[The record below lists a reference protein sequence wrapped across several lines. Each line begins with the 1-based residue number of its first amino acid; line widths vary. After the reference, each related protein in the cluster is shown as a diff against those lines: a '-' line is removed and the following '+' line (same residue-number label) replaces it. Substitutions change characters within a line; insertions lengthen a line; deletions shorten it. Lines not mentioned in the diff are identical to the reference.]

1 MGKSLVIVE
10 SPGKVHT
17 INAIL
22 GSKYVVKSSIGHV
35 RDLPAAGTGTRGRS
49 SSGLSKDQKLFQ
61 RMGIDPEHGWTASYE
76 ILPDKENVVNDLRK
90 AAARADFV
98 YLATD
103 LDREGEAIAWH
114 LREVLDIPEEKVRRV
129 VFNEITQKAILES
142 FEHPGN
148 LDMSM
153 VNAQQTRRFLDR
165 VVGFMVSPLL
175 WEKVGRGLS
184 AGRVQSVAVRLIV
197 EKEKKIKAFVPEEY
211 WKVTAELSS
220 SEGDIS
226 CEVKNWQGKEF
237 RPVSEKWTNEHLER
251 LRAQSPVVSDVV
263 SKTGKVSAPPP
274 FTTASLQQNAS
285 SRLGFSVKKTMT
297 MAQRLYEAGMI
308 TYMRTDSVRLSSDA
322 LTAIRDYISGA
333 YGKDYVPGSPRMF
346 AAGDKAQDAHEA
358 IRPTDI
364 SREVPAGME
373 GDARKLYELIRN
385 RAIASQMPDAE
396 VITSE
401 LQIAAGDYELSLKG
415 KSVKFDGWMRVA
427 GYNRDVMIP
436 NLKKGDALTLRELV
450 PAQHFTRPEPRYTE
464 ATLVKELEKRG
475 IGRPSTYATIISTI
489 QERGYVKLEQR
500 RFFAEKMGEIVTYRL
515 GQSFPDLID
524 YDFTSGMERN
534 LDEIAESRLDWIK
547 CLDDFYRGFH
557 QELEKAREPADK
569 GGMENNISV
578 ETSVM
583 CPDCG
588 KPMLIKNAST
598 GVFLA
603 CSSYSGKTSRK
614 KDAES
619 CRKTMNLVPENQ
631 LPMFSDE
638 ESESRFLR
646 TKKRCP
652 VCQAVMD
659 SYIIDE
665 KRKIHIC
672 SNNPNCPG
680 YILETGEF
688 KLKGHDGPE
697 IQCERCGSKM
707 ELRTGR
713 FGSYMACTN
722 AECGNTRKIL
732 KSGEIAPPKE
742 KPVDLPEL
750 PCSDGKSHF
759 VLRDGAAGIFLASN
773 AFPKVRETRPPL
785 VSELVR
791 FRDRLPEKFRYL
803 AEAPEK
809 DPDGN
814 AVTVRFSRK
823 LKTQYVHGETPEGKP
838 TGFVAWYRDGKWE
851 AETPAKKSAAKT
863 KTAAKGR
870 TKTAAKKTAAKKPA
884 ATKKASGKSAPEN
897 EQ

>member
-22 GSKYVVKSSIGHV
+22 GSKYIVKSSIGHV
-35 RDLPAAGTGTRGRS
+35 RDLPAAGTGARGRTA
-49 SSGLSKDQKLFQ
+49 GLSKDQKLFQ
-61 RMGIDPEHGWTASYE
+61 RMGIDPEHGWIPTYE
-76 ILPDKENVVNDLRK
+76 ILPGKEDVVNDLKK
-90 AAARADFV
+90 AAAKADYV

-114 LREVLDIPEEKVRRV
+114 LKEVLELPDDKARRV
-129 VFNEITQKAILES
+129 VFNEITKKAILES

-211 WKVTAELSS
+211 WKVTASLSS
-220 SEGDIS
+220 AAGDVVCDVRS
-226 CEVKNWQGKEF
+226 FQGKEF
-237 RPVSEKWTNEHLER
+237 RPVSESETREHLER
-251 LRAQSPVVSDVV
+251 LKAANPAVSDVI
-263 SKTGKVSAPPP
+263 SKSGKVAPPPP

-285 SRLGFSVKKTMT
+285 SRLGFSVKKTMRL
-297 MAQRLYEAGMI
+297 AQDLYEAGMS
-308 TYMRTDSVRLSSDA
+308 TYMRTVSARLSEYD
-322 LTAIRDYISGA
+322 LTAIRGHIQGA
-333 YGKDYVPGSPRMF
+333 YGKDYMLASTRVF

-364 SREVPAGME
+364 AREDPAGVDA
-373 GDARKLYELIRN
+373 DARRLYELIRN
-385 RAIASQMPDAE
+385 RTLACQMPDAE
-396 VITSE
+396 VVSSE
-401 LQIAAGDYELSLKG
+401 LEIAAGEYVLSLKG
-415 KSVKFDGWMRVA
+415 KTVKFDGWMKVA
-427 GYNRDVMIP
+427 GYSRDVLIP
-436 NLKKGDALTLRELV
+436 NLKKGDALTLQELT

-489 QERGYVKLEQR
+489 QDRGYVKLEQR

-515 GQSFPDLID
+515 GKSFPDLID

-534 LDEIAESRLDWIK
+534 LDDIAESRLDWIK

-557 QELEKAREPADK
+557 QELDKAREPAED

-588 KPMLIKNAST
+588 KPMLIKNAAT

-603 CSSYSGKTSRK
+603 CSSYSGKTGRK
-614 KDAES
+614 KDES

-652 VCQAVMD
+652 ICQAVMD

-672 SNNPNCPG
+672 SNNPNCAG
-680 YILETGEF
+680 YLLETGEF

-742 KPVDLPEL
+742 RPVDMPDLI
-750 PCSDGKSHF
+750 CSDGKSHF
-759 VLRDGAAGIFLASN
+759 VLRDGAAGIFLASS

-785 VSELVR
+785 VAELR
-791 FRDRLPEKFRYL
+791 KYRDLLPEKFLYL
-803 AEAPEK
+803 ADAPET

-814 AVTVRFSRK
+814 MVTVRFSRK

-851 AETPAKKSAAKT
+851 AETPARKS
-863 KTAAKGR
+863 
-870 TKTAAKKTAAKKPA
+870 AAKKTAAGKAGKDGDKA
-884 ATKKASGKSAPEN
+884 APKKSAAKKSRKTAADAG
-897 EQ
+897 